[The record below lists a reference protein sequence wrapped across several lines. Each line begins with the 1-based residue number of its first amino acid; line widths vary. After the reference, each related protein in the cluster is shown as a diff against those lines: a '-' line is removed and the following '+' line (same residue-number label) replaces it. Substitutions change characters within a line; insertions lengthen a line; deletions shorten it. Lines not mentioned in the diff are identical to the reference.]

1 VPPLSS
7 RIRARKPR
15 CNGRRRLRGAARSAP
30 WSCTPPACVEMQRA
44 GTVPAGSCH
53 PDDTDR
59 IRGQH
64 MVPQACGSDGCAVG
78 YRSWRG
84 RFKDRILPGPLRLG
98 ASRSALTLR
107 TISGLTCHVSS
118 RLHRRL
124 LSILVMSTMRSLS
137 YFKWGGCNSLVVS
150 ANGRGSNVPSAVKV

>member
-1 VPPLSS
+1 MSKDYEQKMQDAAGELLSQ
-7 RIRARKPR
+7 
-15 CNGRRRLRGAARSAP
+15 LAAGNVEDVQREVDTSA
-30 WSCTPPACVEMQRA
+30 AV
-44 GTVPAGSCH
+44 
-53 PDDTDR
+53 
-59 IRGQH
+59 
-64 MVPQACGSDGCAVG
+64 GCAVG

-137 YFKWGGCNSLVVS
+137 YFKWGGCNSLVAS
-150 ANGRGSNVPSAVKV
+150 ANGRGSNVPCAVKV